1 MKRSNGKQEE
11 NPWVSISDL
20 MSVLMMVFLFV
31 SITYMVKI
39 TIEKNRITTIAVTYE
54 NLQNELYLDLK
65 KEFGKDLEAWN
76 AVLDESTLSIRF
88 EQPDILFE
96 VGSSELKNNF
106 KTLLDDFFPR
116 YLNILTS
123 DKYRNEIEEIRI
135 EGHTSSE
142 WVNQTSDQ
150 QAYFNNMELSQNRT
164 RKVLEYILRQDWNK
178 NLFEWEKL
186 HLTANGLSSS
196 KVILDADGKENKEKS
211 RRVEFRVKTDA
222 EKRIIKIL
230 KQENTQSH

>member
-1 MKRSNGKQEE
+1 MKLFNGKQEE
-11 NPWVSISDL
+11 NPWISISDL

-39 TIEKNRITTIAVTYE
+39 TIEKKRIETIAVTYE

-65 KEFGKDLEAWN
+65 KEFGKNLKDWN
-76 AVLDESTLSIRF
+76 AILDESTLSIRF

-96 VGSSELKNNF
+96 VGSAELKNNF
-106 KTLLDDFFPR
+106 KALLDDFFPR

-123 DKYRNEIEEIRI
+123 DKYKNDIEEIRI

-142 WVNQTSDQ
+142 WFSKTSEQ

-178 NLFEWEKL
+178 NLFEWEKK

-196 KVILDADGKENKEKS
+196 KLIFDTDG
-211 RRVEFRVKTDA
+211 
-222 EKRIIKIL
+222 
-230 KQENTQSH
+230 Q

>member
-1 MKRSNGKQEE
+1 MKLFKAKQEDD
-11 NPWVSISDL
+11 PWVSISDL

-31 SITYMVKI
+31 SVTYMVKI
-39 TIEKNRITTIAVTYE
+39 TIEKNRIESIAVTYE

-65 KEFGKDLEAWN
+65 KEFEKDLDTWN

-88 EQPDILFE
+88 EKPEILFE
-96 VGSSELKNNF
+96 VGSAELNDHF

-123 DKYRNEIEEIRI
+123 DKYKNDIEEIRI

-142 WVNQTSDQ
+142 WYSKASDRE
-150 QAYFNNMELSQNRT
+150 AYFNNMELSQNRT
-164 RKVLEYILRQDWNK
+164 RNVLEYILLQNWNK
-178 NLFEWEKL
+178 DLFEWEKK

-196 KVILDADGKENKEKS
+196 KIILDPCGNENKEKS

-222 EKRIIKIL
+222 EKRIVNIL
-230 KQENTQSH
+230 KQE

>member
-1 MKRSNGKQEE
+1 MKLFSGKQEE
-11 NPWVSISDL
+11 NPWISISDL

-39 TIEKNRITTIAVTYE
+39 TIEKNKIKTIAVTYE

-76 AVLDESTLSIRF
+76 AVLDEATLSIRF
-88 EQPDILFE
+88 EEPEILFK

-106 KTLLDDFFPR
+106 KILLDDFFPR
-116 YLNILTS
+116 YLKILTS
-123 DKYRNEIEEIRI
+123 DKYKNDIEEIRI

-142 WVNQTSDQ
+142 WFSKTSEQ

-164 RKVLEYILRQDWNK
+164 RKVLEYILQQNWNEA
-178 NLFEWEKL
+178 LFEWTKK
-186 HLTANGLSSS
+186 HLTANGLASS
-196 KVILDADGKENKEKS
+196 KIILDANGKENKEKS

-222 EKRIIKIL
+222 EKRIVKIV
-230 KQENTQSH
+230 KQDI

>member
-1 MKRSNGKQEE
+1 MKLFNGKQEE
-11 NPWVSISDL
+11 NPWISISDL

-39 TIEKNRITTIAVTYE
+39 TIEKKRIETIAVTYE

-65 KEFGKDLEAWN
+65 KEFGKNLKDWN

-96 VGSSELKNNF
+96 VGSAELKNNF
-106 KTLLDDFFPR
+106 KALLDDFFPR

-123 DKYRNEIEEIRI
+123 DKYKNDIEEIRI

-142 WVNQTSDQ
+142 WFSKTSEQ

-178 NLFEWEKL
+178 NLFEWEKK

-196 KVILDADGKENKEKS
+196 KLIFDADGQENKEKS

-222 EKRIIKIL
+222 EKRIVRIL
-230 KQENTQSH
+230 KQDKT

>member
-1 MKRSNGKQEE
+1 MKLFNGKQEE
-11 NPWVSISDL
+11 NPWISISDL

-39 TIEKNRITTIAVTYE
+39 TIEKKRIETIAVTYE

-65 KEFGKDLEAWN
+65 KEFGKNLKDWN
-76 AVLDESTLSIRF
+76 AILDESTLSIRF

-96 VGSSELKNNF
+96 VGSAELKNNF
-106 KTLLDDFFPR
+106 KALLDDFFPR

-123 DKYRNEIEEIRI
+123 DKYKNDIEEIRI

-142 WVNQTSDQ
+142 WFSKTSEQ

-178 NLFEWEKL
+178 NLFEWEKKTS
-186 HLTANGLSSS
+186 HSQRSFVQQAHFRC
-196 KVILDADGKENKEKS
+196 
-211 RRVEFRVKTDA
+211 RRARKQRKIKTSGIPGEDRCRKTNRKNI
-222 EKRIIKIL
+222 E
-230 KQENTQSH
+230 TG

>member
-1 MKRSNGKQEE
+1 MKLFNGKQEE
-11 NPWVSISDL
+11 NPWISISDL

-39 TIEKNRITTIAVTYE
+39 TIEKNRIQTIAVTYE

-65 KEFGKDLEAWN
+65 KEFGKDLEIWN
-76 AVLDESTLSIRF
+76 AELDESTLSIRF
-88 EQPDILFE
+88 ENPEILFE
-96 VGSSELKNNF
+96 VGSAEL
-106 KTLLDDFFPR
+106 
-116 YLNILTS
+116 
-123 DKYRNEIEEIRI
+123 KYRNDIEEIRI

-142 WVNQTSDQ
+142 WYNKTSEQ

-164 RKVLEYILRQDWNK
+164 RKVLEYILQQNWNK
-178 NLFEWEKL
+178 NLFEWEKK

-196 KVILDADGKENKEKS
+196 KIIIDANGQEDKEKS

-222 EKRIIKIL
+222 EKRIVRIL
-230 KQENTQSH
+230 KQDKT

>member
-1 MKRSNGKQEE
+1 MKLFKAKQEDD
-11 NPWVSISDL
+11 PWVSISDL

-31 SITYMVKI
+31 SVTYMVKI
-39 TIEKNRITTIAVTYE
+39 TIEKNRIESIAVTYE

-65 KEFGKDLEAWN
+65 KEFEKDLDTWN

-88 EQPDILFE
+88 EKPEILFE
-96 VGSSELKNNF
+96 VGSAELNDHF

-123 DKYRNEIEEIRI
+123 DKYKNDIEEIRI

-142 WVNQTSDQ
+142 WYSKASDRE
-150 QAYFNNMELSQNRT
+150 AYFNNMELSQNRT
-164 RKVLEYILRQDWNK
+164 RNVLEYILLQNWNK
-178 NLFEWEKL
+178 DLFEWEKK

-196 KVILDADGKENKEKS
+196 KIILDPRGNENKEKS

-222 EKRIIKIL
+222 EKRIVNIL
-230 KQENTQSH
+230 KQE

>member
-1 MKRSNGKQEE
+1 MKLFSGKQEE
-11 NPWVSISDL
+11 NPWISISDL

-39 TIEKNRITTIAVTYE
+39 TIEKNRIETIAITYE
-54 NLQNELYLDLK
+54 NLQKELYLDLK
-65 KEFGKDLEAWN
+65 KEFGKNLKDWN
-76 AVLDESTLSIRF
+76 AILEESTLSIRF

-96 VGSSELKNNF
+96 VGSAELKNNF
-106 KTLLDDFFPR
+106 KALLDDFFPR

-123 DKYRNEIEEIRI
+123 DKYKNDIEEIRI

-142 WVNQTSDQ
+142 WFSKTSEQ

-178 NLFEWEKL
+178 NLFEWEKK

-196 KVILDADGKENKEKS
+196 KLIFDADGQENKEKS

-222 EKRIIKIL
+222 EKRIVRIL
-230 KQENTQSH
+230 KQDKT

>member
-1 MKRSNGKQEE
+1 M
-11 NPWVSISDL
+11 
-20 MSVLMMVFLFV
+20 
-31 SITYMVKI
+31 
-39 TIEKNRITTIAVTYE
+39 
-54 NLQNELYLDLK
+54 
-65 KEFGKDLEAWN
+65 
-76 AVLDESTLSIRF
+76 DESTLSIRF

-96 VGSSELKNNF
+96 VGSAELKNNF
-106 KTLLDDFFPR
+106 KALLDDFFPR

-123 DKYRNEIEEIRI
+123 DKYKNDIEEIRI

-142 WVNQTSDQ
+142 WFSKTSEQ

-178 NLFEWEKL
+178 NLFEWEKK

-196 KVILDADGKENKEKS
+196 KLIFDADGQENKEKS

-222 EKRIIKIL
+222 EKRIVRIL
-230 KQENTQSH
+230 KQDKT

>member
-1 MKRSNGKQEE
+1 MKLFKAKQEDD
-11 NPWVSISDL
+11 PWVSISDL

-31 SITYMVKI
+31 SVTYMVKI
-39 TIEKNRITTIAVTYE
+39 TIEKNRIESIAVTYE

-65 KEFGKDLEAWN
+65 KEFEKDLDTWN

-88 EQPDILFE
+88 EKPEILFE
-96 VGSSELKNNF
+96 VGSAELNDHF

-123 DKYRNEIEEIRI
+123 EKYKNDIEEIRI

-142 WVNQTSDQ
+142 WYSKASDRE
-150 QAYFNNMELSQNRT
+150 AYFNNMELSQNRT
-164 RKVLEYILRQDWNK
+164 RNVLEYILLQNWNK
-178 NLFEWEKL
+178 DLFEWEKK

-196 KVILDADGKENKEKS
+196 KIILDPRGNENKEKS

-222 EKRIIKIL
+222 EKRIVNIL
-230 KQENTQSH
+230 KQE